1 MNIEEAL
8 QWSDV
13 FGKIQSDP
21 PTGDAPALT
30 ALAEEV
36 RKLRTAISETLTN
49 KDPTSETDKYYADN
63 WCDPRNKAVKLLIHG
78 LTTDGGHHKQWYL
91 EQVFRALC
99 EDAYV
104 DVARLEFQ
112 WEEGIAP

>member
-1 MNIEEAL
+1 MTDNA
-8 QWSDV
+8 
-13 FGKIQSDP
+13 KP
-21 PTGDAPALT
+21 PCE
-30 ALAEEV
+30 LAEAAGSALWVCLGCRQRVPVAHVTYTEYHDERYGGCGGKCV
-36 RKLRTAISETLTN
+36 DAETAKKS
-49 KDPTSETDKYYADN
+49 
-63 WCDPRNKAVKLLIHG
+63 DPRNKAVELLIHG

-104 DVARLEFQ
+104 DKARLEFQ

>member
-8 QWSDV
+8 QWADV

-36 RKLRTAISETLTN
+36 RKLRTAISETLTK
-49 KDPTSETDKYYADN
+49 KDPTSETDKN
-63 WCDPRNKAVKLLIHG
+63 MKTETGVMVMKNGKAWGCVYRG
-78 LTTDGGHHKQWYL
+78 
-91 EQVFRALC
+91 
-99 EDAYV
+99 
-104 DVARLEFQ
+104 
-112 WEEGIAP
+112 